1 MSLAAAFL
9 ILTAAQPWR
18 ADPALA
24 AAIAATAEQEVPGRP
39 CLARPRR
46 FGEIAAADRRRQR
59 EVRSDSHWLNRF
71 VRERYADRLA
81 FSGLDASGGRL
92 RHIVWLTGRQPVPPL
107 RLSGRARDVPVVI
120 RYDAPWSLEEVSRRR
135 AAASPALLR
144 LVPDAQGV
152 GFSEG
157 PGANFVEI
165 MVYSPDGRPRADV
178 LAQCDA
184 LRSAY
189 RLPVLI
195 SFVAG
200 RMMPG

>member
-1 MSLAAAFL
+1 MSIAAAL
-9 ILTAAQPWR
+9 LLTFAAQPWSSE
-18 ADPALA
+18 PALA
-24 AAIAATAEQEVPGRP
+24 AAISAASRHEVPGRP
-39 CLARPRR
+39 CLARPHR
-46 FGEIAAADRRRQR
+46 FAEISLAERRRQR
-59 EVRSDSHWLNRF
+59 EVRSDSHWLNRH

-92 RHIVWLTGRQPVPPL
+92 RHVVWLTGTDPIPPL
-107 RLSGRARDVPVVI
+107 RLSARARDVPVVI
-120 RYDAPWSLEEVSRRR
+120 RYGAPWNLAEVMRRR
-135 AAASPALLR
+135 EAASPALAR

-152 GFSEG
+152 GYAEG

-165 MVYSPDGRPRADV
+165 MAYSPGGRPRQDV

-195 SFVAG
+195 TFVGG
-200 RMMPG
+200 RMGPQ